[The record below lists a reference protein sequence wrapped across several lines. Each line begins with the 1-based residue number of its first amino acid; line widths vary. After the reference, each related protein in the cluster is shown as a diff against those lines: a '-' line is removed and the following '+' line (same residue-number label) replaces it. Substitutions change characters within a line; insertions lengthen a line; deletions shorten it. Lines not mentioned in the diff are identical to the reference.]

1 MTILQ
6 ATDVYKER
14 VLPTVYFYI
23 ASITLPLS
31 LFLVALPFSE
41 VVSISLALASIPLV
55 LVLSWLGS
63 PLIALNQQTLS
74 IGQASIE
81 TKYLGKAEVVS
92 PQEAFLERGVKLD
105 SRAFTKFQ
113 IGVKQLVKIEIQ
125 DKQDPTPYWLIATRN
140 PEVLA
145 GLINKR

>member
-1 MTILQ
+1 MTILP
-6 ATDVYKER
+6 ATDLYKER

-63 PLIALNQQTLS
+63 PLIALNEQTLS

-140 PEVLA
+140 PEFLA

>member
-1 MTILQ
+1 MTILP
-6 ATDVYKER
+6 ATDIYKER

-55 LVLSWLGS
+55 FVLSWLGS
-63 PLIALNQQTLS
+63 PLITLNKQTLS

-92 PQEAFLERGVKLD
+92 SQEAFFERGVKLD

-140 PEVLA
+140 PEVIA

>member
-1 MTILQ
+1 MTILP
-6 ATDVYKER
+6 ATDRYRER

-23 ASITLPLS
+23 ASLTLPLS

-63 PLIALNQQTLS
+63 PLITLNQQTLS
-74 IGQASIE
+74 IGHASIE
-81 TKYLGKAEVVS
+81 TKYLGKAEIVS
-92 PQEAFLERGVKLD
+92 PQNAFSERGVKLD

>member
-1 MTILQ
+1 MTILP
-6 ATDVYKER
+6 ATDIYKER

-41 VVSISLALASIPLV
+41 VVSISLALTSIPLV

-63 PLIALNQQTLS
+63 PLITLNQQTLS

-81 TKYLGKAEVVS
+81 TKYLGHAEVVS

-125 DKQDPTPYWLIATRN
+125 DSQDPTPYWLIATRN

>member
-1 MTILQ
+1 MTILP
-6 ATDVYKER
+6 ATDLYKER

-63 PLIALNQQTLS
+63 PLIALNEQTLS

-92 PQEAFLERGVKLD
+92 AQEAFLERGVKLD

-140 PEVLA
+140 PEFLA

>member
-6 ATDVYKER
+6 ATDLYKER

-63 PLIALNQQTLS
+63 PLIALNEQTLS

-92 PQEAFLERGVKLD
+92 AQEAFLERGVKLD

>member
-1 MTILQ
+1 MTILP
-6 ATDVYKER
+6 ATDLYKER

-63 PLIALNQQTLS
+63 PLIALNEQTLS

-92 PQEAFLERGVKLD
+92 AQEAFLERGVKLD

>member
-6 ATDVYKER
+6 ATDLYKER

-23 ASITLPLS
+23 ASITVPLS

>member
-1 MTILQ
+1 MTILP
-6 ATDVYKER
+6 ATDLYKER

-31 LFLVALPFSE
+31 LFLVAWPFSE

-63 PLIALNQQTLS
+63 PLIALNEQTLS

>member
-1 MTILQ
+1 MTILP
-6 ATDVYKER
+6 ATDLYKER

-63 PLIALNQQTLS
+63 PLIALNEQTLS

-92 PQEAFLERGVKLD
+92 AQEAFLERGVRLD

>member
-1 MTILQ
+1 MTILP

-23 ASITLPLS
+23 ASITVPLS

-63 PLIALNQQTLS
+63 PLIALNEQTLS

>member
-1 MTILQ
+1 MTILP
-6 ATDVYKER
+6 ATDLYTER

-63 PLIALNQQTLS
+63 PLIALDQQTLS

-92 PQEAFLERGVKLD
+92 PHEAFLERGVKLD

>member
-1 MTILQ
+1 MTIPP
-6 ATDVYKER
+6 ATDLYKER

-63 PLIALNQQTLS
+63 PLIALNEQTLS

-92 PQEAFLERGVKLD
+92 AQEAFLERGVKLD

-145 GLINKR
+145 RLINKR

>member
-1 MTILQ
+1 MTILP
-6 ATDVYKER
+6 ATDLYKER

-41 VVSISLALASIPLV
+41 VVSISLALASIPAV

-63 PLIALNQQTLS
+63 PLISLEKETLS

-92 PQEAFLERGVKLD
+92 PENAFQERGAKLD

-145 GLINKR
+145 GLINKS

>member
-1 MTILQ
+1 MTILPV
-6 ATDVYKER
+6 TDLYKER

-63 PLIALNQQTLS
+63 PLIALNEQTLS

>member
-1 MTILQ
+1 MTILP
-6 ATDVYKER
+6 ATDLYKER

-63 PLIALNQQTLS
+63 PLIALNEQTLS
-74 IGQASIE
+74 IAQASIE

>member
-6 ATDVYKER
+6 ATDLYKER

-63 PLIALNQQTLS
+63 PLIALNEQTLS

>member
-1 MTILQ
+1 MTILP
-6 ATDVYKER
+6 ATDLYKER

>member
-1 MTILQ
+1 MTILP
-6 ATDVYKER
+6 ATDLYKER

-81 TKYLGKAEVVS
+81 TKYLGIAEVVS

-113 IGVKQLVKIEIQ
+113 IGVKQLVKIEIR

>member
-1 MTILQ
+1 MTILP
-6 ATDVYKER
+6 ATDLYKER

-31 LFLVALPFSE
+31 LFIVALPFSE

-63 PLIALNQQTLS
+63 PLIALKEQTLS
-74 IGQASIE
+74 ISQASIE

-113 IGVKQLVKIEIQ
+113 IGVKQLVKIEIL

>member
-1 MTILQ
+1 MTLLP
-6 ATDVYKER
+6 ATNLYKER

-63 PLIALNQQTLS
+63 PLIALNEQTLS

>member
-1 MTILQ
+1 MTLLP
-6 ATDVYKER
+6 ATNLYKER

>member
-1 MTILQ
+1 MTILP
-6 ATDVYKER
+6 ATDLYKER

-63 PLIALNQQTLS
+63 PLIALNEQTLS
-74 IGQASIE
+74 ICQASIE

-92 PQEAFLERGVKLD
+92 AQEAFLERGVRLD

-140 PEVLA
+140 PEFLA

>member
-1 MTILQ
+1 
-6 ATDVYKER
+6 
-14 VLPTVYFYI
+14 
-23 ASITLPLS
+23 
-31 LFLVALPFSE
+31 LPFSE
-41 VVSISLALASIPLV
+41 VVSIFLALASIPLV

-113 IGVKQLVKIEIQ
+113 IGVKQLVKIEIL

>member
-1 MTILQ
+1 MTIPP
-6 ATDVYKER
+6 ATDLYKER

-63 PLIALNQQTLS
+63 PLIALNEQTLS

-92 PQEAFLERGVKLD
+92 AQEAFLERGVKLD

-145 GLINKR
+145 GLVNKR

>member
-1 MTILQ
+1 MTILP
-6 ATDVYKER
+6 ATDLYKER

-23 ASITLPLS
+23 ASVTLPLS
-31 LFLVALPFSE
+31 LFIVALPFSE

-63 PLIALNQQTLS
+63 PLIALKEQTLS

-113 IGVKQLVKIEIQ
+113 IGVKQLVKIEIL

>member
-1 MTILQ
+1 MTIPP
-6 ATDVYKER
+6 ATDLYKER

-63 PLIALNQQTLS
+63 PLIALNEQTLS

-140 PEVLA
+140 PEFLA

>member
-1 MTILQ
+1 MTILP
-6 ATDVYKER
+6 ATDLYIER

-41 VVSISLALASIPLV
+41 VVSIFLALASIPLV

-113 IGVKQLVKIEIQ
+113 IGVKQLVKIEIL

>member
-1 MTILQ
+1 MTILP
-6 ATDVYKER
+6 ATDLYKER

-63 PLIALNQQTLS
+63 PLIALNEQTLS

-92 PQEAFLERGVKLD
+92 AQEAFLERGVKLD

-145 GLINKR
+145 GLVNKR

>member
-1 MTILQ
+1 MTILP
-6 ATDVYKER
+6 ATDLYKER

-63 PLIALNQQTLS
+63 PLIALDQQTLS